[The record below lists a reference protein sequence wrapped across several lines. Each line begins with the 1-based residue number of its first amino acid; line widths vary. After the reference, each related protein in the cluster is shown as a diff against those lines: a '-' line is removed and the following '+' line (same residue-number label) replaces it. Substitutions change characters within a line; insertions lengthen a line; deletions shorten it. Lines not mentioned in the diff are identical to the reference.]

1 MLITRPSLRVCY
13 VQLVSFSKISY
24 TCAGH
29 HGLGTFRVTVS
40 ESPKN
45 PDAGLYVT
53 EHDLRSDDPA
63 ATIQHLRGLPDA
75 EPIWFAAENISEFS
89 AANQVRSGSASAN
102 EDALALI
109 SGVVG
114 STKDTEPRAPALM
127 ATVISTK
134 NSAPV
139 GTRDQY
145 LGETSQI

>member
-1 MLITRPSLRVCY
+1 MILPPPS
-13 VQLVSFSKISY
+13 S
-24 TCAGH
+24 
-29 HGLGTFRVTVS
+29 
-40 ESPKN
+40 
-45 PDAGLYVT
+45 
-53 EHDLRSDDPA
+53 
-63 ATIQHLRGLPDA
+63 TIRGLPDA
-75 EPIWFAAENISEFS
+75 EPWFAAENISSEIFS

-139 GTRDQY
+139 GTRDLQ
-145 LGETSQI
+145 